1 MFTKFLSIEE
11 EKRERVINAALKEFA
26 VKGYAAAS
34 TNEIAKEAG
43 ISKGLVFHYFKSKKD
58 LYFFLYDHT
67 LEVVNGEL
75 RETVDLLETDLF
87 VRMQQVIRLE
97 MSVFGKYPSMMDY
110 MKSVYLEQAEEVR
123 EDILERIQSL
133 SASEYGKIFS
143 GIDATKFKDG
153 VSTERAINVIL
164 WTVEG
169 LGEQYKERSK
179 LTGGALDLDGIIDE
193 FDEYMEMFK
202 TTFYK

>member
-26 VKGYAAAS
+26 IKGYTAAS
-34 TNEIAKEAG
+34 TNEIAKEAS

-67 LEVVNGEL
+67 LEVVNTEL
-75 RETVDLLETDLF
+75 REAVDLLETDVF
-87 VRMQQVIRLE
+87 VRMQQVARLNLAVY
-97 MSVFGKYPSMMDY
+97 SKYPSMMDY
-110 MKSVYLEQAEEVR
+110 LKSVYLEDAEEVKT
-123 EDILERIQSL
+123 DLLERIQGL
-133 SASEYGKIFS
+133 STGEYGHLFS
-143 GIDATKFKDG
+143 GIDMTKFKDG
-153 VSTERAINVIL
+153 VSPEQAINVIL

-169 LGEQYKERSK
+169 LGEQYKGRSR
-179 LTGGALDLDGIIDE
+179 LTGGVLDMDAIMDE
-193 FDEYMEMFK
+193 FDRYMEMFK